1 MHLWTNYILTRSNAD
16 DDDDAI
22 DAIRPVTVQRN
33 YPSDRVFFFISR
45 WTRVIDRVFRANFGA
60 HSPSLLSIY
69 LSFCLFPC
77 VMHTVDYGL

>member
-33 YPSDRVFFFISR
+33 YPSDRVFFFYFPMNARHRSSFSR
-45 WTRVIDRVFRANFGA
+45 
-60 HSPSLLSIY
+60 
-69 LSFCLFPC
+69 
-77 VMHTVDYGL
+77 

>member
-33 YPSDRVFFFISR
+33 YPSDRVFFLFPDERASSIEFFALILEHTRPRCSPYISR
-45 WTRVIDRVFRANFGA
+45 SVFFRV
-60 HSPSLLSIY
+60 
-69 LSFCLFPC
+69 
-77 VMHTVDYGL
+77 